1 MTAETKDPVRLGD
14 GLTGHSIGDE
24 RVRQDRLLARIGDAD
39 RLSAE
44 QTARMTR
51 TLADLRKSP
60 AAWLATR
67 YLQAVLSRGPA
78 MFEGSPTQLPL
89 GAEPTLECGCGETS
103 PAEDREYVDGAW
115 WLYGRC
121 GGCRADL
128 AVRDTGG
135 RHTPPDGLH

>member
-14 GLTGHSIGDE
+14 GLTSHSIGDE

-44 QTARMTR
+44 QTTRMTR

-67 YLQAVLSRGPA
+67 YLQAVLTRGPA
-78 MFEGSPTQLPL
+78 MFEAAPTQLPL
-89 GAEPTLECGCGETS
+89 GGEPTLECGCGELT
-103 PAEDREYVDGAW
+103 PAEDREWVDGGW
-115 WLYGRC
+115 WLYARC
-121 GGCRADL
+121 GACRADL
-128 AVRDTGG
+128 AARDTGG
-135 RHTPPDGLH
+135 RQPAEDGLH